1 MLFLFLSLLI
11 GISLWSHNIND
22 PTLNQSISSTY
33 EIKNYAGTFGA
44 YLSGFLNDFF
54 GIASYIWVLFFFGMG
69 LGFIVRWVIIPWYSM
84 LGYAILA
91 LCFITF
97 AEAVTLGIGDVQGG
111 GFCGA
116 WLYAT
121 FHLYFNPIGSAFIW
135 LFCLMVGM
143 ELCFH
148 ISWVTVFGKI
158 LRLVLRK
165 KDSGQNGQDKQENST
180 DLFRSALH
188 DDEDGQSGQ
197 DKKEKKNKKFQNSF
211 KIQFKNPFK
220 KDKQDASLP
229 DPDGGG
235 AEEEKENGSAD
246 HSPLS
251 LWLDDDEEDSEN
263 SGKNSDAPKDGQPD
277 PDGEDEADEP
287 SGEEHKHG
295 SDGAKSESEED
306 QSDNKSEKT
315 EKPKKEKKKGFFSN
329 FFGSD
334 PLSSDTEYKEPQ
346 TSELP
351 SLDLLS
357 PVIEPKDAPSKADLE
372 EKGRKL
378 IECLADFSV
387 QGKLAGILPGPVV
400 TMYEVR
406 PERGVKVKRF
416 EALEKDIAM
425 AIKAIAVRIQAPIPG
440 TDTVGVEVPNDRRQL
455 VCFKEIIQHRS
466 FAESKSKL
474 TLGLG
479 KDIFGN
485 PVSVKMDDMPHLLV
499 AGATGAGKSVCL
511 NSIILSILYKAQ
523 PHEVQ
528 MLLID
533 PKRVELSMYNG
544 LPHLVH
550 PVVTDMDLARNA
562 LLWAVDEMDQRY
574 KLFENLGMR
583 NITEYNAFV
592 RKNREALKNG
602 TAETLPER
610 LQAMEA
616 QKLRELPFIVII
628 VDELAD
634 LMMQKGKEVEG
645 HIARLGQL
653 ARAAG
658 MHIILATQRPSVD
671 VITGLIKNN
680 FPARIAFQVS
690 SSFDS
695 RTILDSVGAE
705 VLLGKGDMLFK
716 PRSGGIMRIHG
727 AYVTEE
733 EVRRVTE
740 FWKEQAAPDYKVDFG
755 KYGET
760 ALEPA
765 FSDDGGDEHDE
776 MYDTITEWLQ
786 DQDSVSISML
796 QRRFRLGF
804 SRAGRII
811 DKLEADGYIEARS
824 GSKPR
829 KVIH

>member
-1 MLFLFLSLLI
+1 MGLLFLFLSLLI

-22 PTLNQSISSTY
+22 PTLNQSISSSY

-84 LGYAILA
+84 LGYVILT
-91 LCFITF
+91 LCFITL
-97 AEAVTLGIGDVQGG
+97 AEAATLGIGDVQGG

-121 FHLYFNPIGSAFIW
+121 FHMYFNPIGSAFIW

-148 ISWVTVFGKI
+148 ISWVNLFGKI
-158 LRLVLRK
+158 IGLALRK
-165 KDSGQNGQDKQENST
+165 KSDKTDSSGTIFSGKTFSSPKSDTDGKT
-180 DLFRSALH
+180 DLFRSALS
-188 DDEDGQSGQ
+188 ETEET
-197 DKKEKKNKKFQNSF
+197 KKEKKKNSF
-211 KIQFKNPFK
+211 SIKFKNPFK
-220 KDKQDASLP
+220 KEASEQPSDSSEDSLP
-229 DPDGGG
+229 VLNLYGG
-235 AEEEKENGSAD
+235 EKENDTENNTESGT
-246 HSPLS
+246 
-251 LWLDDDEEDSEN
+251 ED
-263 SGKNSDAPKDGQPD
+263 KNHTQNPPEPIKDG
-277 PDGEDEADEP
+277 
-287 SGEEHKHG
+287 SGH
-295 SDGAKSESEED
+295 SESEDSSGTAESNAHDDKKDKKKSTKED
-306 QSDNKSEKT
+306 SQNDKQ
-315 EKPKKEKKKGFFSN
+315 KKKGFWSSV
-329 FFGSD
+329 FFAGED
-334 PLSSDTEYKEPQ
+334 EEPVNAN
-346 TSELP
+346 LP
-351 SLDLLS
+351 PLDLLS
-357 PVIEPKDAPSKADLE
+357 PIPEPKDAPSKASLE
-372 EKGRKL
+372 EKGKKL
-378 IECLADFSV
+378 IECLADFNV

-416 EALEKDIAM
+416 EALAKDIAM
-425 AIKAIAVRIQAPIPG
+425 AIKAVAVRIQAPIPG
-440 TDTVGVEVPNDRRQL
+440 TDTVGVEVPNDKRQL
-455 VCFKEIIQHRS
+455 VSFKEIIQNS
-466 FAESKSKL
+466 VFANSDSKL

-479 KDIFGN
+479 KDIFGT

-592 RKNREALKNG
+592 RKQKAKG
-602 TAETLPER
+602 DSETLAER
-610 LQAMEA
+610 LKAAEGE
-616 QKLRELPFIVII
+616 KLKELPFIVII

-645 HIARLGQL
+645 YITRLGQL

-690 SSFDS
+690 SGIDS
-695 RTILDSVGAE
+695 RTILDAFGAE
-705 VLLGKGDMLFK
+705 NLLGKGDMLYK
-716 PRSGGIMRIHG
+716 PRSGGLVRIHG
-727 AYVTEE
+727 AFVTEE
-733 EVRRVTE
+733 EVRAVTE
-740 FWKEQAAPDYKVDFG
+740 FWKNEASPDYKIDFS
-755 KYGET
+755 KYGDT
-760 ALEPA
+760 ASEPVFGDDENLEN
-765 FSDDGGDEHDE
+765 DE
-776 MYDTITEWLQ
+776 MYDTILDWLQ
-786 DQDSVSISML
+786 DQDVVSISMI
-796 QRRFRLGF
+796 QRKFRLGF

>member
-1 MLFLFLSLLI
+1 MERDFSLSSYFHFWRAVTRNTRHLRELLGLLFLFLSLLI
-11 GISLWSHNIND
+11 GISLWSYNIND
-22 PTLNQSISSTY
+22 PTLNQSISSSH

-54 GIASYIWVLFFFGMG
+54 GIASYVWVLFFFGMG
-69 LGFIVRWVIIPWYSM
+69 MGFITRWVIIPWYSM
-84 LGYAILA
+84 LGYFILT

-97 AEAVTLGIGDVQGG
+97 AEAVTLGIGDIQGG

-135 LFCLMVGM
+135 LFCLMVGI

-148 ISWVTVFGKI
+148 VSWVNLFSKTVQFSMKAKNI
-158 LRLVLRK
+158 VPHK
-165 KDSGQNGQDKQENST
+165 KD
-180 DLFRSALH
+180 H
-188 DDEDGQSGQ
+188 
-197 DKKEKKNKKFQNSF
+197 KEERNEFFNEEPEESKGKKNNSKNSF
-211 KIQFKNPFK
+211 TISFKNPFK
-220 KDKQDASLP
+220 KEKTETPAADSENSSLDLYDDDEDLTDKISES
-229 DPDGGG
+229 DPLGLKSAPLSIALEEDDGSNNNEKEEKKEDMKEK
-235 AEEEKENGSAD
+235 AKKKSFWSFFSEEEKEEAQ
-246 HSPLS
+246 
-251 LWLDDDEEDSEN
+251 
-263 SGKNSDAPKDGQPD
+263 NSD
-277 PDGEDEADEP
+277 
-287 SGEEHKHG
+287 
-295 SDGAKSESEED
+295 
-306 QSDNKSEKT
+306 
-315 EKPKKEKKKGFFSN
+315 
-329 FFGSD
+329 
-334 PLSSDTEYKEPQ
+334 
-346 TSELP
+346 LP
-351 SLDLLS
+351 SVALLS
-357 PVIEPKDAPSKADLE
+357 PVPEQKEAPSKASLD
-372 EKGRKL
+372 EKGKKL
-378 IECLADFSV
+378 IECLADFKV
-387 QGKLAGILPGPVV
+387 EGKLAEILPGPVV

-406 PERGVKVKRF
+406 PGRGITASQFERR
-416 EALEKDIAM
+416 AKDIAM

-440 TDTVGVEVPNDRRQL
+440 TDTVGIEVPNEKRQL
-455 VCFKEIIQHRS
+455 VSFKEVIEHES
-466 FAESKSKL
+466 FVNSKSKL

-479 KDIFGN
+479 KDIFGT

-562 LLWAVDEMDQRY
+562 LMWAVDEMDQRY
-574 KLFENLGMR
+574 KLFENLGLR
-583 NITEYNAFV
+583 NITEYNNFV
-592 RKNREALKNG
+592 RKNTHREQNEKLAEQLKA
-602 TAETLPER
+602 AEN
-610 LQAMEA
+610 A
-616 QKLRELPFIVII
+616 KLKELPFFVII

-645 HIARLGQL
+645 QIVRLSQL

-690 SSFDS
+690 SAVDS
-695 RTILDSVGAE
+695 RTILDSTGAE
-705 VLLGKGDMLFK
+705 ALLGKGDMLFK
-716 PRSGGIMRIHG
+716 PRSGALQRIHG
-727 AYVTEE
+727 AFVTED
-733 EVRRVTE
+733 EVRAVTD
-740 FWKEQAAPDYKVDFG
+740 FWKKQASPHYKIDFTQYGDTAP
-755 KYGET
+755 
-760 ALEPA
+760 EPN
-765 FSDDGGDEHDE
+765 FEDEDMEYDE
-776 MYDTITEWLQ
+776 MYDTIVDWLT
-786 DQDSVSISML
+786 DQDAVSISMI
-796 QRRFRLGF
+796 QRKFRLGF

-811 DKLEADGYIEARS
+811 DRLEMDGYIDARS

>member
-11 GISLWSHNIND
+11 GISLWSYNIND
-22 PTLNQSISSTY
+22 PTLNQSISASH

-54 GIASYIWVLFFFGMG
+54 GIASYVWVLFFFGMG
-69 LGFIVRWVIIPWYSM
+69 MGFITRWVVIPWYSM
-84 LGYAILA
+84 LGYLILT

-97 AEAVTLGIGDVQGG
+97 AEAVTLGIGDIQGG

-121 FHLYFNPIGSAFIW
+121 LHLYFNPIGSAFIW
-135 LFCLMVGM
+135 LFCLMVGI

-148 ISWVTVFGKI
+148 VSWVNLFNKI
-158 LRLVLRK
+158 FQFTMKAKNL
-165 KDSGQNGQDKQENST
+165 
-180 DLFRSALH
+180 APH
-188 DDEDGQSGQ
+188 
-197 DKKEKKNKKFQNSF
+197 KKEPKEETGGSFFNDEPEEKEEKKKSKNSF
-211 KIQFKNPFK
+211 SISFKNPFK
-220 KDKQDASLP
+220 K
-229 DPDGGG
+229 
-235 AEEEKENGSAD
+235 
-246 HSPLS
+246 
-251 LWLDDDEEDSEN
+251 
-263 SGKNSDAPKDGQPD
+263 
-277 PDGEDEADEP
+277 
-287 SGEEHKHG
+287 
-295 SDGAKSESEED
+295 
-306 QSDNKSEKT
+306 EKT
-315 EKPKKEKKKGFFSN
+315 ENTADEENSNLDIHVDDEDFSDKLTESDPLGLKSAPLSASLSAEPEETAEQPEKKKEEKKKGFWSFFSEEEKDIN
-329 FFGSD
+329 S
-334 PLSSDTEYKEPQ
+334 P
-346 TSELP
+346 LP
-351 SLDLLS
+351 SVSLLS
-357 PVIEPKDAPSKADLE
+357 PVPEQKEAPSRASLD
-372 EKGRKL
+372 EKGKKL
-378 IECLADFSV
+378 IECLADFKV
-387 QGKLAGILPGPVV
+387 EANLAEILPGPVV

-406 PERGVKVKRF
+406 PGRGVTANQF
-416 EALEKDIAM
+416 ERRAKDIAM

-440 TDTVGVEVPNDRRQL
+440 TDTVGIEVPNEKRQL
-455 VCFKEIIQHRS
+455 VSFKEIIEHES
-466 FAESKSKL
+466 FVNSKSRL

-479 KDIFGN
+479 KDIFGT

-574 KLFENLGMR
+574 KLFENLGLR
-583 NITEYNAFV
+583 NITEYNNFV
-592 RKNREALKNG
+592 QKNAHKEPSEKLVEKLK
-602 TAETLPER
+602 
-610 LQAMEA
+610 AMETA
-616 QKLRELPFIVII
+616 KLAKLPFIVII

-645 HIARLGQL
+645 QIVRLGQL

-658 MHIILATQRPSVD
+658 IHIILATQRPSTD

-690 SSFDS
+690 SRIDS
-695 RTILDSVGAE
+695 NIILDSSGAE
-705 VLLGKGDMLFK
+705 ALLGKGDMLFK
-716 PRSGGIMRIHG
+716 PRSGGLQRIHG
-727 AYVTEE
+727 AFVTED
-733 EVRRVTE
+733 EVRAVTE
-740 FWKEQAAPDYKVDFG
+740 FWKKQASPKYKIDFTQ
-755 KYGET
+755 YGET
-760 ALEPA
+760 APEPN
-765 FSDDGGDEHDE
+765 FEDEDMEYDE
-776 MYDTITEWLQ
+776 MYDTIVDWLT
-786 DQDSVSISML
+786 DQDAVSISMI
-796 QRRFRLGF
+796 QRKFRLGF

-811 DKLEADGYIEARS
+811 DRLEMDGYIEARS

>member
-84 LGYAILA
+84 LGYAILT
-91 LCFITF
+91 LCFITL

-121 FHLYFNPIGSAFIW
+121 FHMYFNPIGSAFIW

-148 ISWVTVFGKI
+148 ISWVNLFGKI
-158 LRLVLRK
+158 LNLAFGK
-165 KDSGQNGQDKQENST
+165 KSGKTDNSGRGTESKT
-180 DLFRSALH
+180 DLFRSAL
-188 DDEDGQSGQ
+188 ETEKEKPEEKPK
-197 DKKEKKNKKFQNSF
+197 DKKKNSF
-211 KIQFKNPFK
+211 SIKFKNPFK
-220 KDKQDASLP
+220 KEPQEKTEENGGEHDLPSLDLYDDEKNGTDKETDSVSDGPLPIISPVFGSDGEEDGGDKQDKKNKTPKEDA
-229 DPDGGG
+229 
-235 AEEEKENGSAD
+235 AAKENKDNCAKD
-246 HSPLS
+246 SPKS
-251 LWLDDDEEDSEN
+251 
-263 SGKNSDAPKDGQPD
+263 DGQD
-277 PDGEDEADEP
+277 
-287 SGEEHKHG
+287 
-295 SDGAKSESEED
+295 
-306 QSDNKSEKT
+306 
-315 EKPKKEKKKGFFSN
+315 EKPKKKGFW
-329 FFGSD
+329 
-334 PLSSDTEYKEPQ
+334 SSLFADSEKEPVNAN
-346 TSELP
+346 LP

-357 PVIEPKDAPSKADLE
+357 PVPAPKDAPDKADLE
-372 EKGRKL
+372 EKGKKL
-378 IECLADFSV
+378 IECLADFNV

-416 EALEKDIAM
+416 EALAKDIAM
-425 AIKAIAVRIQAPIPG
+425 AIKAVAVRIQAPIPG
-440 TDTVGVEVPNDRRQL
+440 TDTVGVEVPNDKRQI
-455 VCFKEIIQHRS
+455 VSFREIIQNS
-466 FAESKSKL
+466 AFADSESKL

-479 KDIFGN
+479 KDIFGT

-550 PVVTDMDLARNA
+550 PVVTDMDIARNA

-574 KLFENLGMR
+574 KLFENLGIR

-592 RKNREALKNG
+592 RRHKN
-602 TAETLPER
+602 AENADTLPER
-610 LQAMEA
+610 LKALENE
-616 QKLRELPFIVII
+616 KLKELPFIVII

-645 HIARLGQL
+645 HITRLGQL

-658 MHIILATQRPSVD
+658 IHIILATQRPSVD

-690 SSFDS
+690 SGIDS
-695 RTILDSVGAE
+695 RTILDAFGAE
-705 VLLGKGDMLFK
+705 TLLGKGDMLFK
-716 PRSGGIMRIHG
+716 PRSGGLMRIHG
-727 AYVTEE
+727 AFVTEE
-733 EVRRVTE
+733 EVRAVTD
-740 FWKEQAAPDYKVDFG
+740 FWKNQAEPEYAADFS
-755 KYGET
+755 KYGDS
-760 ALEPA
+760 APEPV
-765 FSDDGGDEHDE
+765 FGDGDDTEHDE
-776 MYDTITEWLQ
+776 MYETIVDWLQ
-786 DQDSVSISML
+786 EQDAVSISML

-811 DKLEADGYIEARS
+811 DRLETDGYIEARS

-829 KVIH
+829 KVIR

>member
-22 PTLNQSISSTY
+22 PTLNQSISSSY

-84 LGYAILA
+84 LGYIILT
-91 LCFITF
+91 LCFITL

-121 FHLYFNPIGSAFIW
+121 FHMYFNPIGSAFIW

-148 ISWVTVFGKI
+148 ISWVNLFGKI
-158 LRLVLRK
+158 IGLARRK
-165 KDSGQNGQDKQENST
+165 KSDKPNGSDSLFGGKIFSFQKSDADSKT
-180 DLFRSALH
+180 DLFRSALNEP
-188 DDEDGQSGQ
+188 ED
-197 DKKEKKNKKFQNSF
+197 
-211 KIQFKNPFK
+211 
-220 KDKQDASLP
+220 
-229 DPDGGG
+229 
-235 AEEEKENGSAD
+235 
-246 HSPLS
+246 
-251 LWLDDDEEDSEN
+251 
-263 SGKNSDAPKDGQPD
+263 
-277 PDGEDEADEP
+277 
-287 SGEEHKHG
+287 
-295 SDGAKSESEED
+295 
-306 QSDNKSEKT
+306 
-315 EKPKKEKKKGFFSN
+315 PKKEKKKNSFSIKFKN
-329 FFGSD
+329 PFKNESSEQPSD
-334 PLSSDTEYKEPQ
+334 SGENSSPALSLYDSEEENDTETIAEIKNYTKNTAETLKNGSEHSENDDSDDTEENGGHDDKKDSRKNTKEDSQSDKPKKKGFWSSVFFAGEDEEPVN
-346 TSELP
+346 TNLP

-357 PVIEPKDAPSKADLE
+357 PIPEPKDAPNKASLE
-372 EKGRKL
+372 EKGKKL
-378 IECLADFSV
+378 IECLADFNV

-416 EALEKDIAM
+416 EALAKDIAM
-425 AIKAIAVRIQAPIPG
+425 AIKAVAVRIQAPIPG
-440 TDTVGVEVPNDRRQL
+440 TDTVGVEVPNDKRQL
-455 VCFKEIIQHRS
+455 VSFKEIIQNS
-466 FAESKSKL
+466 AFANSDSKL

-479 KDIFGN
+479 KDIFGT

-592 RKNREALKNG
+592 RRQKAKGDSETLSERLK
-602 TAETLPER
+602 TAEGE
-610 LQAMEA
+610 
-616 QKLRELPFIVII
+616 KLKELPFIVII

-645 HIARLGQL
+645 HITRLGQL

-690 SSFDS
+690 SGIDS
-695 RTILDSVGAE
+695 RTILDAFGAE
-705 VLLGKGDMLFK
+705 TLLGKGDMLYK
-716 PRSGGIMRIHG
+716 PRSGGLVRIHG
-727 AYVTEE
+727 AFVTEE
-733 EVRRVTE
+733 EVRAVTE
-740 FWKEQAAPDYKVDFG
+740 FWKNEASPDYKIDFS
-755 KYGET
+755 KYGDT
-760 ALEPA
+760 ASEPV
-765 FSDDGGDEHDE
+765 FGDDENFEDDE
-776 MYDTITEWLQ
+776 MYDTILDWLQ
-786 DQDSVSISML
+786 DQDAVSISMI
-796 QRRFRLGF
+796 QRKFRLGF